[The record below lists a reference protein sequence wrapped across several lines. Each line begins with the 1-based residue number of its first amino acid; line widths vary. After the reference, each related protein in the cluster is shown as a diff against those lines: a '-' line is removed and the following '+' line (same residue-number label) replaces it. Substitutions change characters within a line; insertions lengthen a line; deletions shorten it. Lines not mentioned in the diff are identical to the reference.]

1 MENASTN
8 RAQDGRAIDDK
19 FHVAPDEAEIIWH
32 VRPAAVEGRRDDQ
45 SQAVAADSLVEDD
58 PEPGS
63 GSDATLDSDVDPVEA
78 AEEACRKRASALG
91 CDT

>member
-8 RAQDGRAIDDK
+8 REQDGRAIDDK

-45 SQAVAADSLVEDD
+45 SQAVAADLLVGDD

-63 GSDATLDSDVDPVEA
+63 SSDAAPGSDVGPLEA
-78 AEEACRKRASALG
+78 AEAACRKRASALG